1 MSRAVRWLALVAAAG
16 TLAGC
21 TRIVGPVRTA
31 EDYELK
37 AASTA
42 EAVLSGVRTA
52 ELVVD
57 AADRDRAFASYV
69 AVALDDAE
77 SDASGAAATFSSLQ
91 PPGPSS
97 DQLRD
102 ELEALTADATSTLA
116 TLRITA
122 RRGDLD
128 RLAAQA
134 QPLGEIADRLAAF
147 AEQHG

>member
-1 MSRAVRWLALVAAAG
+1 MSRAVRWVALVAAAG

-31 EDYELK
+31 EDFELK

-42 EAVLSGVRTA
+42 DAVLSAVRTA

-57 AADRDRAFASYV
+57 AADRGRAFASYV

-77 SDASGAAATFSSLQ
+77 GDASGAAATFSSLQ

-97 DQLRD
+97 DELRD
-102 ELEALTADATSTLA
+102 ELEALTSEATDALA

-128 RLAAQA
+128 QLATQTE
-134 QPLGEIADRLAAF
+134 PLADIAERLAAF
-147 AEQHG
+147 SEQHG

>member
-1 MSRAVRWLALVAAAG
+1 MIRAVRWLALAVAAG
-16 TLAGC
+16 SLAGC

-31 EDYELK
+31 DDYELK

-42 EAVLSGVRTA
+42 DAVLSAVRTA

-57 AADRDRAFASYV
+57 AADRGRAFAPYV

-102 ELEALTADATSTLA
+102 ELEALNAEATDALA

-128 RLAAQA
+128 QLAAQA
-134 QPLGEIADRLAAF
+134 EPLTDIADRLEAF
-147 AEQHG
+147 SEQHG